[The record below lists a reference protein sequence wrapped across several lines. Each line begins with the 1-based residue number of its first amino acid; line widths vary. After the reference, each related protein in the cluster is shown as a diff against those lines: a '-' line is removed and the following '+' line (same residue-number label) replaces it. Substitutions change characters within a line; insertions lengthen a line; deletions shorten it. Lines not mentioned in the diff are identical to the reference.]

1 MKKGVVLLVI
11 VLLTA
16 MTAAFE
22 YSPVSGLN
30 EVEQWLMMRGI
41 PVVSVGEKVPMIV
54 NGTETGYKVFRGV
67 VGLVMT
73 VTQNGMEGQGA
84 CTASLIDPEVLLTA
98 GHCVYLKENGQLVL
112 DAVADPSKVV
122 VRNGANMFAG
132 DALAQAQTIKKH
144 DSWTGNISS
153 WGENVDMAVIH
164 LDRKIYHLDIYG
176 IRNNPAE
183 VVGDQGKIVGYG
195 ITASDAYDSGIHRMG
210 DAKILKLKPYGRNI
224 LEIGNPSG
232 SCQGDSGGPFL
243 TTQNEEYVVSGI
255 TSFGGQT
262 CYPTYGNYYTYVLPY
277 RDWINAAVEEFTGH
291 GLVETLVCG
300 DDDDVC
306 TEGSEVDCGDQD
318 PNFVPGIMAPCHE
331 GCWGY
336 DLTVCQEKPPVCGD
350 GKIKDPEVCDGNE
363 NDCAALGQFI
373 GGTMAP
379 CNDTCDGWDTTGCVA
394 TVCGDGKK
402 EGNEFCDGK
411 GTDCSTLGDYAEGIE
426 APCKEDCSY
435 YDTTPCTEPQPV
447 DNDTTTPDNTV
458 IPDDA
463 TPTDNGGVTDEVAVT
478 DDTTPT
484 DEETG
489 SDSVIVPDTD
499 TSPRKS
505 GSSGCSLTV
514 I

>member
-1 MKKGVVLLVI
+1 MKKVSVLLA
-11 VLLTA
+11 LLGSSTLLSA
-16 MTAAFE
+16 SQLPFAD
-22 YSPVSGLN
+22 GLN

-73 VTQNGMEGQGA
+73 ITQNGMEGQGA

-132 DALAQAQTIKKH
+132 DPLAYPLAIKKH
-144 DSWTGNISS
+144 ETWTGDISS
-153 WGENVDMAVIH
+153 WWGENTDMAVIH
-164 LDRKIYHLDIYG
+164 LDRKIYHLELYG
-176 IRNNPAE
+176 IRDNPGE
-183 VVGDQGKIVGYG
+183 VVGEQGKIVGYG
-195 ITASDAYDSGIHRMG
+195 ITATDAMDSGIHRMG

-224 LEIGNPSG
+224 MEIGNPSG

-243 TTQNEEYVVSGI
+243 TLQNDRYVVSGI
-255 TSFGGQT
+255 TSFGTGA
-262 CYPTYGNYYTYVLPY
+262 CYADHGGYYTYVLPY
-277 RDWINAAVEEFTGH
+277 RNWINAAVQQFTGH

-306 TEGSEVDCGDQD
+306 AEGDEVDCGEMS
-318 PNFVPGIMAPCHE
+318 NEFVPGIMAPCHE

-350 GKIKDPEVCDGNE
+350 GKIKEPEICDN
-363 NDCAALGQFI
+363 NAVDCASLGQYKS
-373 GGTMAP
+373 GMQAP
-379 CNDTCDGWDTTGCVA
+379 CNDTCDGWDASGCEE

-402 EGNEFCDGK
+402 EGNEFCDGNS
-411 GTDCSTLGDYAEGIE
+411 TDCSTLGPYPEGIS
-426 APCKEDCSY
+426 APCKDDCTY
-435 YDTTPCTEPQPV
+435 FDTTPCTQAPPV
-447 DNDTTTPDNTV
+447 DSDTVQPDNAI
-458 IPDDA
+458 IP
-463 TPTDNGGVTDEVAVT
+463 

-484 DEETG
+484 DNGTTLDDLVAADNEEVSDNG
-489 SDSVIVPDTD
+489 SVVSDADIKHRASNA
-499 TSPRKS
+499 
-505 GSSGCSLTV
+505 GCSLTV